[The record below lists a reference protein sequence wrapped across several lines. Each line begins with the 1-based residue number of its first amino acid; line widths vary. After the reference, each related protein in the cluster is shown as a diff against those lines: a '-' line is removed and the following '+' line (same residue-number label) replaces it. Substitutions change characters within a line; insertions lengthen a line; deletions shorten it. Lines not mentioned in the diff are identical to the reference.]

1 MLLWSGLVVS
11 VLGSRIGSVAYP
23 LLVLAMTDSPAAAGA
38 VGFAATLPYLLLQ
51 LPAGLLVDRANR
63 RRLMLACDAGRVVAL
78 ASLVAALAT
87 GRTTLVHV
95 ALVAF
100 IEGSLFT
107 VFNLAQSAAVRHVV
121 PPVQLPSALAQNE
134 ARERG
139 ALFAGSPIGGFL
151 FDLGRAV
158 PFVVD
163 ALGYVVS
170 FVAVLL
176 IRKEFQGERTPRRHR
191 VLADLAEGIGWLWR
205 QPFLRATAVLVAG
218 SNFLFA
224 ALVLVLIVAAREQGA
239 SGTMI
244 GVMLAGAGVGG
255 LLGALAAP
263 VIQKRIPAKT
273 IVIGA
278 NWLWTLLLP
287 PMALVSTTPLALGA
301 LFAGMA
307 FVGPAWNVVVGA
319 YQLTITPEPL
329 LGRVTSAETL
339 LAYGAIPLG
348 SLAAGLLLDAVGAR
362 GTILLLSAWMLLLAV
377 MASFVRGVRSALD
390 LDEAHAAAAVQQL
403 LTPIAGETQMHPNA
417 DRPQH
422 C

>member
-11 VLGSRIGSVAYP
+11 VLGSRIGSIAYP
-23 LLVLAMTDSPAAAGA
+23 LLVLAMTGSPAAAGA

-63 RRLMLACDAGRVVAL
+63 RRLMLACDAGRAVAL
-78 ASLVAALAT
+78 GSLLAALAT
-87 GRTTLVHV
+87 GDAMLVHV

-100 IEGSLFT
+100 VEGSLFT
-107 VFNLAQSAAVRHVV
+107 IFNLAQSAAVRHVV

-139 ALFAGSPIGGFL
+139 AALAGNPIGGFL

-158 PFVVD
+158 PFIAD

-170 FVAVLL
+170 FVGVLL
-176 IRKEFQGERTPRRHR
+176 IRKEFQGERAPRRRR
-191 VLADLAEGIGWLWR
+191 VLDDLAEGIGWLWR

-218 SNFLFA
+218 SNFLFS
-224 ALVLVLIVAAREQGA
+224 ALVLVLIVAARERGA
-239 SGTMI
+239 SATMI

-263 VIQKRIPAKT
+263 AIQKRIPAKT

-278 NWLWTLLLP
+278 NWLWALLLP
-287 PMALVSTTPLALGA
+287 PMALVVSTPLALGA

-319 YQLTITPEPL
+319 YQLTITPEAL
-329 LGRVTSAETL
+329 LGRVTGAAML
-339 LAYGAIPLG
+339 LAYGANPLG
-348 SLAAGLLLDAVGAR
+348 SLAAGLLLQAVGAG
-362 GTILLLSAWMLLLAV
+362 GTILLLSALMLLLAV
-377 MASFVRGVRSALD
+377 VASVARGVRSAPD
-390 LDEAHAAAAVQQL
+390 LAEARAAAGA
-403 LTPIAGETQMHPNA
+403 
-417 DRPQH
+417 
-422 C
+422 

>member
-23 LLVLAMTDSPAAAGA
+23 LLVLAMTGSPAAAGA
-38 VGFAATLPYLLLQ
+38 VGFAATLPYLVLQ

-78 ASLVAALAT
+78 ASLLAALAT
-87 GRTTLVHV
+87 GRTILVHV

-139 ALFAGSPIGGFL
+139 AVLAGNPIGGFL

-158 PFVVD
+158 PFIAD
-163 ALGYVVS
+163 ALGYVFS

-176 IRKEFQGERTPRRHR
+176 IRKEFQGERAPRRRR
-191 VLADLAEGIGWLWR
+191 VLDDLAEGIGWLWR

-224 ALVLVLIVAAREQGA
+224 ALVLVLIVAARDDGA
-239 SGTMI
+239 SATMI
-244 GVMLAGAGVGG
+244 GVMLAGPGVGG

-263 VIQKRIPAKT
+263 AIHKRIPAKT

-278 NWLWTLLLP
+278 NWLWALLLP
-287 PMALVSTTPLALGA
+287 PMALVVSTPLALGA

-319 YQLTITPEPL
+319 YQLTITPEAL
-329 LGRVTSAETL
+329 LGRVTGAATL
-339 LAYGAIPLG
+339 LAYGANPLG
-348 SLAAGLLLDAVGAR
+348 SLTAGLLLQAVGA
-362 GTILLLSAWMLLLAV
+362 GSTILLLSALMLLLAV
-377 MASFVRGVRSALD
+377 VASVARGVRSAPD
-390 LDEAHAAAAVQQL
+390 LDEARAAAGA
-403 LTPIAGETQMHPNA
+403 
-417 DRPQH
+417 
-422 C
+422 